1 MPDLSMP
8 GPTIALAPWVALARG
23 PEGADAVDR
32 EVRARLHDLPLRAY
46 EPGAAE
52 PPEGSDAWAVTL
64 PGHAPSLPPLLLAAR
79 TDLHDPA
86 GLAGLVA
93 TLAVPALLA
102 GAHLEHDVV
111 VVVTGR
117 WRDGGASGANGAAG
131 GDRATTTSALAGWF
145 EHRRRHDVKAA
156 VVVARLR
163 PARLGDL
170 IHVAGVETDARLP
183 TVLEGAAP
191 PGRHLV
197 LGRHG
202 ADGLPFAAHGTP
214 YLRVGGPPGPATRPG
229 GDGLADLE
237 RLAEHAA
244 RLVATL
250 LLRLDAARL
259 PGPYGGYDSTGA
271 EIAALSAALG
281 PRAGAF
287 GGPPQGRADLD
298 RILAHLGY

>member
-1 MPDLSMP
+1 MLDPSTP
-8 GPTIALAPWVALARG
+8 GPTIALAPWIALAGG
-23 PEGADAVDR
+23 PDGADAVDR
-32 EVRARLHDLPLRAY
+32 EARARLRTLTLRAY
-46 EPGAAE
+46 QDGATE

-64 PGHAPSLPPLLLAAR
+64 PGHAPPLPPLLLAAR

-86 GLAGLVA
+86 GLAGLA
-93 TLAVPALLA
+93 AALAVPALLA
-102 GAHLEHDVV
+102 DAGLERDLVV
-111 VVVTGR
+111 VLTGR
-117 WRDGGASGANGAAG
+117 GRGGSDGGA
-131 GDRATTTSALAGWF
+131 RATSSALAGWF

-156 VVVARLR
+156 VVVTRLR

-170 IHVAGVETDARLP
+170 IHVAGVETDGRLP

-191 PGRHLV
+191 PGWHLV

-214 YLRVGGPPGPATRPG
+214 YLRVGGPPGGAASQA
-229 GDGLADLE
+229 GDGLDDLE
-237 RLAEHAA
+237 RLAAHAA

-259 PGPYGGYDSTGA
+259 PGPFGGYDSTGV
-271 EIAALSAALG
+271 EVAALTAALG
-281 PRAGAF
+281 SRAGAF

-298 RILAHLGY
+298 RLLAQLGY